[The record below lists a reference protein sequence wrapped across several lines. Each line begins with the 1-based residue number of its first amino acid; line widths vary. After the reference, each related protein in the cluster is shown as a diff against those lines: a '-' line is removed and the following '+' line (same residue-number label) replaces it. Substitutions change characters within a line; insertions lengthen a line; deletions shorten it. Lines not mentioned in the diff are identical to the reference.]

1 MTLPSTLAALF
12 LAVQAT
18 GLPQAA
24 PQRISPA
31 PEYPF
36 DVGERLEY
44 TAKLGLLKLGEA
56 SLQVVEIDTVRN
68 QPTFLFR
75 MRLEGG
81 NFIFKIDNTLESW
94 TTVEGLRSLRFRKDD
109 RENDKIRLSEFE
121 IFPDSGFFRE
131 HGKAETRPTPSHPL
145 DDAAFLY
152 FIRTTPLEIGKT
164 YRFDKYFRQEKN
176 PLVVKVLKRE
186 RMTLPD
192 GTQAECLV
200 LNPVIDERGMFADRA
215 DARLWITDDAR
226 RLPVQ
231 IRSRYPWGTVTLRL
245 ERIVTAGE

>member
-1 MTLPSTLAALF
+1 MMFPFLMTTVL
-12 LAVQAT
+12 LAVQSA
-18 GLPQAA
+18 
-24 PQRISPA
+24 SPA
-31 PEYPF
+31 PAYPF

-56 SLQVVEIDTVRN
+56 SLQVVEIDTVRD
-68 QPTFLFR
+68 QPAFLFR

-81 NFIFKIDNTLESW
+81 NFIFKINNTLESW
-94 TTVEGLRSLRFRKDD
+94 TTVRDLHSLRFRKDD

-131 HGKAETRPTPSHPL
+131 KGRAETKPTPDQPL

-164 YRFDKYFRQEKN
+164 YRFNKYFRQEKN

-186 RMTLPD
+186 TMDLPD
-192 GTQAECLV
+192 GSKAECLV
-200 LNPVIDERGMFADRA
+200 LNPVIDDRGMFSDRS
-215 DARLWITDDAR
+215 DARLWITNDAR

-245 ERIVTAGE
+245 DRVIAAPGD